1 MDTQWQKLWDDVFT
15 ASAWGRYPPEDL
27 IRFIARNFYA
37 APDRRAARILEIGC
51 GPGANVWYLARE
63 GFSVSAIDGSAVAI
77 KRCAERLAAEG
88 LTADLKVG
96 DVNRLADLYPADHF
110 DAVLDIGCLVCF
122 TAAGQR
128 AAVGQLHHVLKPGG
142 KLFSRLFARGT
153 WGDGLGREIEP
164 GTFTDM
170 TEGPLA
176 GIGRVHFSSLAE
188 VKALFAEF
196 QDVAIETARVSY
208 ANRSRE
214 VINWLVSAT
223 KAPA

>member
-1 MDTQWQKLWDDVFT
+1 MDTQWENLWDDVFT

-27 IRFIARNFYA
+27 IRFVARNYYA
-37 APDRRAARILEIGC
+37 APDRKAVRILEIGC

-77 KRCAERLAAEG
+77 ARCAERLAAEG
-88 LTADLKVG
+88 LAADLKVG
-96 DVNRLADLYPADHF
+96 DVNRLSDHYAADQF

-128 AAVGQLHHVLKPGG
+128 AVVEHLHRVLKPGG

-153 WGDGLGREIEP
+153 WGDGLGQEVEP
-164 GTFTDM
+164 GTFTAM

-176 GIGRVHFSSLAE
+176 GIGRVHFADMAE
-188 VKALFAEF
+188 VQALFAGF
-196 QDVAIETARVSY
+196 QDVGIETSRVSY
-208 ANRSRE
+208 AGRSRE